1 MVVVVLV
8 GGEERQVVPWVAVD
22 GVQVGQGVP
31 QPQGDR
37 VRAQEQRGDRLGDGV
52 GEEELQGMHVARG
65 CKISL
70 VTRDIH
76 SFHFSIKSTVCY
88 DSLRSAD

>member
-1 MVVVVLV
+1 M
-8 GGEERQVVPWVAVD
+8 AVD

-70 VTRDIH
+70 IT
-76 SFHFSIKSTVCY
+76 
-88 DSLRSAD
+88 